1 MPGPS
6 PSTDWWAQRAPSAS
20 AAVLTTG
27 TLSVG
32 LDLAGYGVL
41 SRIALGLACAA
52 WLMLAVDF
60 TLRLLLAGTKLRS
73 YAGVPGLVDTV
84 ATAALTT
91 VAATAVLGTG
101 FSAVGSQALAAAL
114 LVLALLIWPVALARP
129 AEDGERRRRP
139 GTVFARCM
147 ATQGLAVLGATLA
160 ATESAAWLAHAALV
174 LFWLGL
180 VLYILA
186 LARFDVRQVA
196 EGRGD
201 HWFVAGALALSALA
215 GARLISSD
223 SAHLYLWNVDDRG
236 TLRHVTVAL
245 LVLTPGPR
253 RRRRHWPSPP
263 PSTSPGSTAW
273 GKYCCGS
280 RWPRGS
286 ESPPGRSPRPG
297 PTSCPAGSG
306 PEHGDEDVRRGQ
318 RPDQAEQT
326 LVHLLVVPFHVDEAE
341 DHDQQGQ
348 FDADLDVVHGLVVG
362 LVEADQDHTG
372 DQHRQRAV
380 QHRGGVAGGALAH
393 RLHLG
398 EETAQEGCDADDVEA
413 DEQVDEYVHE
423 AGA

>member
-245 LVLTPGPR
+245 LVLTLACSAVLLAAEFLRPR
-253 RRRRHWPSPP
+253 PRTDIRRWA
-263 PSTSPGSTAW
+263 TVFTWAKTATAALAVAAALDVSW
-273 GKYCCGS
+273 LDGLGEVLLWVSVAAWLGVAAWAVASARAYVV
-280 RWPRGS
+280 
-286 ESPPGRSPRPG
+286 PGR
-297 PTSCPAGSG
+297 
-306 PEHGDEDVRRGQ
+306 VRS
-318 RPDQAEQT
+318 
-326 LVHLLVVPFHVDEAE
+326 
-341 DHDQQGQ
+341 
-348 FDADLDVVHGLVVG
+348 
-362 LVEADQDHTG
+362 
-372 DQHRQRAV
+372 RA
-380 QHRGGVAGGALAH
+380 R
-393 RLHLG
+393 R
-398 EETAQEGCDADDVEA
+398 
-413 DEQVDEYVHE
+413 
-423 AGA
+423 